1 MTLLLRQPPQH
12 QIHIHLLGC
21 LDRLRA
27 TLDVSALVRIDVLS
41 AWAGKRLD
49 ALLAVESA
57 VRVRVLGADGRV
69 GSAGV
74 LCVLCVPV
82 GGVYSNCQ
90 SNRLIGNNYSSVL
103 EAPRKQLTNRRT
115 STRIFPGDGGI
126 TDINCRFVPAGTCGT
141 S

>member
-57 VRVRVLGADGRV
+57 VRVRVLGAEGRKRRC
-69 GSAGV
+69 S
-74 LCVLCVPV
+74 LRTLRPSWRCLFK
-82 GGVYSNCQ
+82 
-90 SNRLIGNNYSSVL
+90 LSVK
-103 EAPRKQLTNRRT
+103 P
-115 STRIFPGDGGI
+115 SHW
-126 TDINCRFVPAGTCGT
+126 
-141 S
+141 